1 MGKATASAPGRAGI
15 IGNPSDLYGG
25 AVISCSIPYR
35 ATAQVA
41 ESRTLVLDV
50 SGHRVAVGSAED
62 LAFAD
67 DTWRANVAKAV
78 WRFLRS
84 DAFQRAHAIDP
95 DATFALGADTEVPL
109 QAGCAGSTAIL
120 TAILGALLAYFDI
133 PLSRYAIAEC
143 ARRIE
148 AEVLGVACGYQDHYM
163 TVFGGLNYLDL
174 RGKEQLNTDGSEPYA
189 IVESLSADVPVLPMV
204 LANTGVRHHSTQ
216 IHGGLRARWEAGEAR
231 VVRAY
236 ARIAEL
242 GRLGKKALVQGD
254 WPALG
259 EMMNENHAIQRDL
272 NGSGEANER
281 LIRAALDAGAWGAKL
296 AGAGRGGTIIALHD
310 DPAHVEQRLLQ
321 AGASLV
327 MRPVP
332 APGLTVAMGDANAT
346 VSALLAGAGGRE
358 RS

>member
-1 MGKATASAPGRAGI
+1 MGKVTASAPGRAGI

-41 ESRTLVLDV
+41 DSPTLLLDV
-50 SGHRVAVGSAED
+50 SGHRVPVESAED

-78 WRFLRS
+78 WRFLS
-84 DAFQRAHAIDP
+84 SEAFRTAHAIDP
-95 DATFALGADTEVPL
+95 GATFALTADTEVPL

-120 TAILGALLAYFDI
+120 TAVLGALLAHFGTS
-133 PLSRYAIAEC
+133 LSRYATAEC

-148 AEVLGVACGYQDHYM
+148 ADVLGVACGYQDHYM

-189 IVESLSADVPVLPMV
+189 IVESLAADVPVLPMV

-216 IHGGLRARWEAGEAR
+216 IHGSLRARWEAGEAE

-242 GRLGKKALVQGD
+242 GRLGKKALLQRD
-254 WPALG
+254 WPTLG

-281 LIRAALDAGAWGAKL
+281 LIKVALDAGAWGAKL

-310 DPAHVEQRLLQ
+310 DPAHIERHLLD
-321 AGASLV
+321 AGAALV
-327 MRPVP
+327 MRPIP
-332 APGLTVAMGDANAT
+332 APGLTVAIGDANTT
-346 VSALLAGAGGRE
+346 VSPLPAGAGGRE